1 MSVTFP
7 KNFAANDTV
16 LAQDVRANLNAI
28 RDKQQSINNVDI
40 RTNQTWVDTH
50 HIMQGRYSTTTNL
63 SINVSGVFGGKS
75 NGSFF
80 ENMSYCSRWISNRT
94 STTDGQR
101 TFIPMSNITFD
112 IIRPCTIVFQWSMI
126 HQSASDSNGSTGK
139 TQVRPS
145 LNGKTFTGGFSDH
158 IAMEQ
163 PNGTPFTNVLING
176 TRITNG
182 IVVKTIPS
190 QILNYNIGLTGQST
204 AGKCQNV
211 SWSVSLE
218 CFYL

>member
-1 MSVTFP
+1 
-7 KNFAANDTV
+7 
-16 LAQDVRANLNAI
+16 
-28 RDKQQSINNVDI
+28 
-40 RTNQTWVDTH
+40 
-50 HIMQGRYSTTTNL
+50 
-63 SINVSGVFGGKS
+63 
-75 NGSFF
+75 
-80 ENMSYCSRWISNRT
+80 
-94 STTDGQR
+94 
-101 TFIPMSNITFD
+101 
-112 IIRPCTIVFQWSMI
+112 MI
-126 HQSASDSNGSTGK
+126 HQSASDGNGTTGK

-145 LNGKTFTGGFSDH
+145 LNGKTFTGGFGDH

-163 PNGTPFTNVLING
+163 LNGSPYSVLING

-182 IVVKTIPS
+182 IVVETITS